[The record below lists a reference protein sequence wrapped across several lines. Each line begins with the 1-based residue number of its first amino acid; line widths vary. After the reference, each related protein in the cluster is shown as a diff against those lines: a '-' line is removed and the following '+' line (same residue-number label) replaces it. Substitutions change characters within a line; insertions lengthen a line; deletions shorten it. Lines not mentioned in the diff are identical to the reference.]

1 MSVRGLQP
9 TVFPRKCRGLPWAT
23 QSSSRDDDGATRPRV
38 RARAAAHPR
47 ARLRSADAAD
57 ARAARPAGS
66 AAAPGSARP
75 QRTTR
80 AARAAAPTP
89 AVSRDGVLAGEDAR
103 RAAPVA
109 RVTAPP
115 SSATPSLGGARLAG
129 NLDYED
135 VPADPKN
142 EAVPE
147 RSDTDRDRV
156 VVVPTPA
163 PAQVVVSS
171 GATAQPARQTRTSW
185 DDDDD
190 EEEEEED
197 GDDDDEDGDD
207 GCRMTKARRKAKK
220 GERRGIRARDR
231 DRARAPATSGRRGTH
246 RRRAPRR
253 LPAETARARES
264 PRRRRGRRGRRGPP
278 SRMRRG
284 PPAEAP
290 EAREGPTPTA
300 AAATTT
306 PRRRRPPP
314 RRRRPLRYPFGYP
327 FESTRV
333 LGAERQP
340 ATPPRLPAPAARL
353 QTARRVR
360 EAAAAC
366 EAMLAYMK
374 AGRRRRRRRQ
384 RRRRRRRRATR
395 GNEARPEAVE
405 ARPEDP
411 GTQPSTGHGRRRQ
424 AHAAGATRPAC
435 PAWASR
441 RCPARLAR
449 PRRRG
454 AAGGDTAGAA
464 TGSELVVLESDG
476 RSPPSGSRSSAAAGG
491 RRRRFRLRRAHR
503 RGVGGSEG
511 HVGAALVARA
521 RMVQR
526 QAPERFSRQGQ
537 QRGRRREGCQVS
549 GAADDRGSGDGGG
562 RGVVVVVVEQRGTA
576 RGSEEGRPADD
587 HRGGELLR
595 LVTARVMTSALKI
608 SAAS

>member
-1 MSVRGLQP
+1 M
-9 TVFPRKCRGLPWAT
+9 
-23 QSSSRDDDGATRPRV
+23 
-38 RARAAAHPR
+38 
-47 ARLRSADAAD
+47 
-57 ARAARPAGS
+57 
-66 AAAPGSARP
+66 
-75 QRTTR
+75 
-80 AARAAAPTP
+80 
-89 AVSRDGVLAGEDAR
+89 
-103 RAAPVA
+103 
-109 RVTAPP
+109 
-115 SSATPSLGGARLAG
+115 AG

-171 GATAQPARQTRTSW
+171 GATAQPARQTRTSR

-207 GCRMTKARRKAKK
+207 EDGEKDDEEGEEEDEKEGEAARDPGARPRPRTSPGDVGPSRNAPQT
-220 GERRGIRARDR
+220 RARDAFPPR
-231 DRARAPATSGRRGTH
+231 PPAPARKPPPAPRPPWPPWPAEPDAPRPPPAPRPPRPARA
-246 RRRAPRR
+246 
-253 LPAETARARES
+253 
-264 PRRRRGRRGRRGPP
+264 
-278 SRMRRG
+278 
-284 PPAEAP
+284 
-290 EAREGPTPTA
+290 PTPTA

-306 PRRRRPPP
+306 PSATTTSSSATTTPSGTPSGTPARPRRPEDAA
-314 RRRRPLRYPFGYP
+314 GNAT
-327 FESTRV
+327 EV
-333 LGAERQP
+333 AGARELDSKQP
-340 ATPPRLPAPAARL
+340 DAS
-353 QTARRVR
+353 
-360 EAAAAC
+360 EKAAAAY

-374 AGRRRRRRRQ
+374 AKEEEEKKKTEKEKETETE
-384 RRRRRRRRATR
+384 ATR
-395 GNEARPEAVE
+395 GNETRPETSPE
-405 ARPEDP
+405 TRPEDP
-411 GTQPSTGHGRRRQ
+411 AKDTAVNGTRPAAAE
-424 AHAAGATRPAC
+424 AHAAEGDETGVPGVGVAEVPGAVGASAAARGGGGVTRPAR
-435 PAWASR
+435 ATLRLRAR
-441 RCPARLAR
+441 RFGERRALSARRAR
-449 PRRRG
+449 AHRG
-454 AAGGDTAGAA
+454 D
-464 TGSELVVLESDG
+464 
-476 RSPPSGSRSSAAAGG
+476 AAGG

-526 QAPERFSRQGQ
+526 QAAERFSRQGQ

-549 GAADDRGSGDGGG
+549 GAADDRGGGDGGG